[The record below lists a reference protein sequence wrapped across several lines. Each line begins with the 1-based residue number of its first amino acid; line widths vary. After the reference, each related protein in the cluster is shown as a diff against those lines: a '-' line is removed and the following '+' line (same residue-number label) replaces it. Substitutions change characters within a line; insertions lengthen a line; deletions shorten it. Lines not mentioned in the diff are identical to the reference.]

1 MLLLLVGV
9 HIIIDRLNK
18 DLSIGSP
25 AESVPTAAYCFFDSQ
40 TNDRLKA
47 LPVVFRQQKLHL
59 PSFFKATPFQKYI
72 YPDPIPEFAAY
83 ETNKFREELRKKL
96 CTERETFGDDLDAVL
111 DTCSKLFSEF
121 LHNEYGGPGTLLVE
135 PFTNMLIEL
144 KQRKLPGA
152 NLAARASLLWA
163 QNYLDR
169 DWEVWNSKS
178 P

>member
-1 MLLLLVGV
+1 MAVFHTPSVSLSSSGFLTSLPPTTAKT
-9 HIIIDRLNK
+9 LNFATT
-18 DLSIGSP
+18 LTSGS
-25 AESVPTAAYCFFDSQ
+25 
-40 TNDRLKA
+40 L
-47 LPVVFRQQKLHL
+47 FRHL
-59 PSFFKATPFQKYI
+59 PSKPSCSFRTRAMPLQTYV

-83 ETNKFREELRKKL
+83 ETKKYREELKKKL
-96 CTERETFGDDLDAVL
+96 LTERETFGDDLDAVL
-111 DTCSKLFSEF
+111 DTCTELFSEF

-144 KQRKLPGA
+144 KQKKLPGA

-169 DWEVWNSKS
+169 DWQIWNSKS